1 MNWAPTTLNSVVWI
15 TKLSKENLSKQ
26 FWQQKVNELDR
37 KKLWE
42 KAASK
47 DLSFHDFMLKK
58 YISKVIICYIIG
70 CYATEN
76 RISTRI

>member
-26 FWQQKVNELDR
+26 FWQQKVNELDNR

-47 DLSFHDFMLKK
+47 DLSFHDFMLKNIYQK
-58 YISKVIICYIIG
+58 
-70 CYATEN
+70 
-76 RISTRI
+76 